1 MSPTSRRRKR
11 KCKMPE
17 GGPKL
22 LLVDGNNMCH
32 RVFWTHQ
39 GLSYK
44 GTATGVLYGFF
55 RQLVHL
61 HKNYPEHFR
70 VVAWDG
76 GYARRLDESTK
87 AVAAGVVPSAYK
99 ENRKDK
105 TPEEQEDLE
114 CVFEQMDQLRDA
126 LELVKCVQVRREGVE
141 ADDII
146 NTYADYAAK
155 WGGEAVVVSSDH
167 DFYQVLKPGVK
178 VYDAMKDET
187 WTEERFSKEFGFGP
201 SMWVDVGGIMGD
213 KGDNIFGVEGWG
225 PVTTY
230 KYVREYGGMDAVIA
244 AVSAK
249 AKKNKKEQ
257 AMVDS
262 VPRMVLAR
270 SLKKMDAVPE
280 LPRPRIMEPRDP
292 KALEKYFLEHGFA
305 SLLKEVRR
313 LV

>member
-1 MSPTSRRRKR
+1 
-11 KCKMPE
+11 MPE

-32 RVFWTHQ
+32 RVYWTHQ

-61 HKNYPEHFR
+61 HKNYPDHFR
-70 VVAWDG
+70 IVAWDG
-76 GYARRLDESTK
+76 GYARRLDESVK
-87 AVAAGVVPSAYK
+87 AVAAGIVPSAYK

-105 TPEEQEDLE
+105 TPEEQEALDA
-114 CVFEQMDQLRDA
+114 VFEQMDQLRDM
-126 LELVKCVQVRREGVE
+126 LKMVKCVQVHLKGFE

-146 NTYADYAAK
+146 YTYADYAAK

-178 VYDAMKDET
+178 IYDAMKDET
-187 WTEERFSKEFGFGP
+187 WSAERFSKEFGFSP
-201 SMWVDVGGIMGD
+201 SLWVDVGGIMGD

-230 KYVREYGGMDAVIA
+230 KYIREFGSMA
-244 AVSAK
+244 AVAAAVAAK
-249 AKKNKKEQ
+249 TKKNKKEQ
-257 AMVDS
+257 ALADS
-262 VPRMVLAR
+262 WPRMLLAR
-270 SLKKMDAVPE
+270 SLKQMDSVPE
-280 LPRPRIMEPRDP
+280 LPRPRIMEPRDV
-292 KALEKYFLEHGFA
+292 KVLEQFFIDHGFV
-305 SLLKEVRR
+305 SLMKEAWR